1 MATRWKKWKLIV
13 SFTAFFVGMTLLLM
27 NFFSMLE
34 LLARTDFQAG
44 KDYQKTEEFADFIS
58 QRLETLVS
66 AAVGGEDW
74 NGELEGYGTAYENVY
89 VYGDI
94 SYSESDDAS
103 DLLQKLFGGRWGQ
116 TDTGTEIIMDIPE
129 APSTESGQSYRDSY
143 MADLE
148 GDRNLLFAVMYQGKL
163 LYTNL
168 EGLSE
173 YLEKESGIPDF
184 SSFISQKEYNF
195 SLCYNQSGDGKTEIV
210 KDGHTVDVYGDGTYD
225 SDSRWYV
232 PGYEN
237 FEAEGEAREVVVFLA
252 AAKEPRLYL
261 GDYGQGSIQRG
272 GALYS
277 MQKSL
282 RNHELLLRAE
292 LMRVGTALLLLL
304 AAFRL
309 RRELHEARQWIGRQ
323 LRKIW
328 IEMKAVVLWGLP
340 VLYLTVL
347 LLTGML
353 WMLFQRQAAIAVCF
367 WLLYFGF
374 LDRRYNRG
382 LQKSLL
388 KPVRDSLRTR
398 DLSLPL
404 QKRLVRR
411 QWLVFAPALGI
422 LLLLLFILLILWDIM
437 YWNGVFV
444 LFLAALCGILLLAAG
459 ILIYMKK
466 NRRLAEDIGALAD
479 RIEAVCAGSL
489 TGDLKLPEDS
499 DLKKAAENLDTVSQG
514 LEKALEER
522 TKSERMKVELIA
534 NVSHDLKTPLT
545 SIVSYLDLLKQEEEL
560 PEHVRDYIRIL
571 DEKAERLGTMV
582 QDVFEVSKAASG
594 QLPVN
599 MERLDFA
606 KLLRQTLADMDGQ
619 IEKSGLALRAE
630 IPKEPVMICADG
642 QRLYRVFQNLLQN
655 ALQYS
660 LKGSRIYLTLT
671 AENGKA
677 CASVKNTSATELAAG
692 TDFTERFVRG
702 DKSRTDGGSGLGL
715 SIAKSFTEACG
726 GEFFIKT
733 EADLFVASVTFP
745 EKDFAEISRNQS

>member
-1 MATRWKKWKLIV
+1 MVTRWKKWKLIV
-13 SFTAFFVGMTLLLM
+13 SFAAFFVGMTLLLV
-27 NFFSMLE
+27 NFFNMLN

-44 KDYQKTEEFADFIS
+44 RDYQKTEEFADYIS
-58 QRLETLVS
+58 ERLETLVS

-74 NGELEGYGTAYENVY
+74 NGEMEGYGTAYENVY
-89 VYGDI
+89 VYEDTL
-94 SYSESDDAS
+94 YSGNFETSN
-103 DLLQKLFGGRWGQ
+103 LFGGGGNQ
-116 TDTGTEIIMDIPE
+116 TEAGGELGIAVEIPGETEQE
-129 APSTESGQSYRDSY
+129 KGQSYRDAY
-143 MADLE
+143 MEELTADK
-148 GDRNLLFAVMYQGKL
+148 NLLFAVMYQGKL

-168 EGLSE
+168 DGLSE
-173 YLEKESGIPDF
+173 QMEKESGVPDF
-184 SSFISQKEYNF
+184 SSFVSAKDYNF
-195 SLCYNQSGDGKTEIV
+195 SLCYNKNGDGKTEIV
-210 KDGHTVDVYGDGTYD
+210 KDGRTVDVYGDGIYD

-232 PGYEN
+232 PGYQN
-237 FEAEGEAREVVVFLA
+237 FEVEGEAEDVVVFLA

-261 GDYGQGSIQRG
+261 GDYGQGSVQRG

-277 MQKSL
+277 MQRSL
-282 RNHELLLRAE
+282 LYHERMLCTE
-292 LMRVGTALLLLL
+292 LICVGAALLLLL
-304 AAFRL
+304 AAFRM
-309 RRELHEARQWIGRQ
+309 RRELHESRQWMGRQ
-323 LRKIW
+323 LGKVW
-328 IEMKAVVLWGLP
+328 IEIKAVVFWGIP
-340 VLYLTVL
+340 VFALLFC

-353 WMLFQRQAAIAVCF
+353 WGLFQQQTGIAVYF

-374 LDRRYNRG
+374 LDRRYNKG
-382 LQKSLL
+382 SQKSML

-398 DLSLPL
+398 DLSRPV

-411 QWLVFAPALGI
+411 QWLFFVPVLGI

-444 LFLAALCGILLLAAG
+444 LFLAALCGILFLAAG

-489 TGDLKLPEDS
+489 TGELKLPEDS
-499 DLKKAAENLDTVSQG
+499 DLRKAAENLDTVSQG
-514 LEKALEER
+514 LERALDER

-545 SIVSYLDLLKQEEEL
+545 SVVSYIELLKQEEEL

-571 DEKAERLGTMV
+571 DEKAERLGNMV

-594 QLPVN
+594 QLPVH
-599 MERLDFA
+599 MERLDLA

-619 IEKSGLALRAE
+619 IEKSGLVLRAE
-630 IPKEPVMICADG
+630 IPKEAVMIQADG

-660 LKGSRIYLTLT
+660 LKGSRIYLTLIT
-671 AENGKA
+671 DQGKA
-677 CASVKNTSATELAAG
+677 RASVKNTSATELEAD

-715 SIAKSFTEACG
+715 SIAKSFTQACG
-726 GEFFIKT
+726 GELLIRT
-733 EADLFVASVTFP
+733 DADLFVVTVVFP
-745 EKDFAEISRNQS
+745 FEDTPELSQNES